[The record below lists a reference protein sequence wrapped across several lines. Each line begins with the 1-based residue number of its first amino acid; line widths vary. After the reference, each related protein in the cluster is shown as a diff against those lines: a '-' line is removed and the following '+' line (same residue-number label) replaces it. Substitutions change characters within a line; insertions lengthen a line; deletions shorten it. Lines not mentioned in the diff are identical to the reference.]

1 MTRNRFRKRI
11 QNKKLI
17 NLNIRMRKIKALRKK
32 MKVVKI
38 NPLVIRINK
47 MKEFHKPPIFNNHQ
61 IKLLPLN
68 LKLIL

>member
-1 MTRNRFRKRI
+1 
-11 QNKKLI
+11 
-17 NLNIRMRKIKALRKK
+17 MRKIKALRKK

-68 LKLIL
+68 LKFIL